1 MVDTNDYFANSIA
14 LSGTNISS
22 TGTNVGFSG
31 ESEEPNHAGVSDP
44 LNSAWWNWTA
54 PASGM
59 VTLDTIGSNFDT
71 TLGVYTG
78 SALNSLSEVASND
91 DSGTGLQSLVGFT
104 ATAGTTYQIAVD
116 GYNGRTG
123 NIDLNLDFV
132 SNDNFANSIALSGT
146 DISTTGTNVGFT
158 GESGELNHAGVSD
171 TLNSAWWNWTAPSS
185 GTVTLNTF
193 GSDYDTTLGVYTG
206 SALNSLSEVA
216 SNDDFGSLQSQVV
229 FDAIA
234 GTTYQIAVD
243 GFFSS
248 TGNIDLNLD
257 FVSNN
262 NSNDNFANSIALSGT
277 DISTTGT
284 NVEFTGES
292 GEPNHAGLSDTL
304 NSAWWN
310 WTAPTSGTVT
320 LNTFGSDY
328 DTVLG
333 VYTGL
338 AVDSLSEVASN
349 DDSGGTLQ
357 SQVVFDAIAGTT
369 YQIAVDGYFSSTGN
383 IALNLDLVA
392 GFSTGESVFGT
403 PDDNG
408 LTVNAL
414 GTDPGSLTGIQ
425 ANTLSS
431 NSLVFV

>member
-1 MVDTNDYFANSIA
+1 M
-14 LSGTNISS
+14 
-22 TGTNVGFSG
+22 
-31 ESEEPNHAGVSDP
+31 
-44 LNSAWWNWTA
+44 
-54 PASGM
+54 
-59 VTLDTIGSNFDT
+59 SN
-71 TLGVYTG
+71 
-78 SALNSLSEVASND
+78 
-91 DSGTGLQSLVGFT
+91 
-104 ATAGTTYQIAVD
+104 
-116 GYNGRTG
+116 
-123 NIDLNLDFV
+123 
-132 SNDNFANSIALSGT
+132 NDNFVNSIT
-146 DISTTGTNVGFT
+146 
-158 GESGELNHAGVSD
+158 
-171 TLNSAWWNWTAPSS
+171 
-185 GTVTLNTF
+185 
-193 GSDYDTTLGVYTG
+193 
-206 SALNSLSEVA
+206 
-216 SNDDFGSLQSQVV
+216 
-229 FDAIA
+229 
-234 GTTYQIAVD
+234 
-243 GFFSS
+243 
-248 TGNIDLNLD
+248 
-257 FVSNN
+257 
-262 NSNDNFANSIALSGT
+262 LSGT

>member
-123 NIDLNLDFV
+123 NIDLNLNFV

>member
-123 NIDLNLDFV
+123 NIDLNLNFV

-257 FVSNN
+257 FVSND

-284 NVEFTGES
+284 NVGFTGES

-383 IALNLDLVA
+383 IDLNLNLVA